1 MLTPEQK
8 ETLLG
13 LSAAFHADKRA
24 NRGGRAA
31 NLKRRSLFLKL
42 LDLWRQSLENLSHAI
57 FKRPPGRVPCLASKF
72 FAISGR
78 LTQVQQ
84 PGFFVPKGTPLL
96 PRENTAE
103 QSDSESED
111 SILGAP
117 LELSELEEDIEDPT
131 ADGATPSSS
140 AAAGAFLSPPSA
152 ERSRSPPRVR
162 SQPELRDLVCFG
174 RLSLKRPLPPE
185 PPVVPRRTSQNSNR
199 PLPPEA
205 QVAPLTG
212 PTAAP
217 ELSLHPTPKA
227 AARIVLPT
235 RKIKAKARPKPRAI
249 VVADPASVVQ
259 CIEAN
264 LGSTLELAIGGSQ
277 VAHLLSLD
285 YHHVLDRDYNSSVTL
300 FRRLQSL
307 PQVAVIILSKC
318 STQSL
323 ITQAGVFI
331 QRVLAE
337 ANYSVRDVPAY
348 YIRGS
353 NKAQRLY
360 QELQRTSLSFSS
372 VLHVDDKS
380 FITKDFDHWSR
391 YSWCGV
397 QLHTHRAVE
406 LYDRLEPYIADW

>member
-1 MLTPEQK
+1 M
-8 ETLLG
+8 
-13 LSAAFHADKRA
+13 
-24 NRGGRAA
+24 
-31 NLKRRSLFLKL
+31 
-42 LDLWRQSLENLSHAI
+42 
-57 FKRPPGRVPCLASKF
+57 
-72 FAISGR
+72 
-78 LTQVQQ
+78 
-84 PGFFVPKGTPLL
+84 
-96 PRENTAE
+96 
-103 QSDSESED
+103 
-111 SILGAP
+111 
-117 LELSELEEDIEDPT
+117 
-131 ADGATPSSS
+131 
-140 AAAGAFLSPPSA
+140 
-152 ERSRSPPRVR
+152 
-162 SQPELRDLVCFG
+162 
-174 RLSLKRPLPPE
+174 
-185 PPVVPRRTSQNSNR
+185 
-199 PLPPEA
+199 
-205 QVAPLTG
+205 
-212 PTAAP
+212 
-217 ELSLHPTPKA
+217 
-227 AARIVLPT
+227 
-235 RKIKAKARPKPRAI
+235 
-249 VVADPASVVQ
+249 Q

-277 VAHLLSLD
+277 VAHWLSLD

-397 QLHTHRAVE
+397 QLHTRRAVE

>member
-1 MLTPEQK
+1 MQK
-8 ETLLG
+8 CERHKFG
-13 LSAAFHADKRA
+13 VVWV
-24 NRGGRAA
+24 
-31 NLKRRSLFLKL
+31 FL
-42 LDLWRQSLENLSHAI
+42 
-57 FKRPPGRVPCLASKF
+57 V
-72 FAISGR
+72 
-78 LTQVQQ
+78 
-84 PGFFVPKGTPLL
+84 
-96 PRENTAE
+96 
-103 QSDSESED
+103 
-111 SILGAP
+111 
-117 LELSELEEDIEDPT
+117 ELV
-131 ADGATPSSS
+131 
-140 AAAGAFLSPPSA
+140 FLSNFGCTCCMAGKNAIQAAEVQYQRSRVIPMPPKFYQRRREIPMPEVHYQRHPSA
-152 ERSRSPPRVR
+152 PPT
-162 SQPELRDLVCFG
+162 P
-174 RLSLKRPLPPE
+174 
-185 PPVVPRRTSQNSNR
+185 
-199 PLPPEA
+199 PPEA